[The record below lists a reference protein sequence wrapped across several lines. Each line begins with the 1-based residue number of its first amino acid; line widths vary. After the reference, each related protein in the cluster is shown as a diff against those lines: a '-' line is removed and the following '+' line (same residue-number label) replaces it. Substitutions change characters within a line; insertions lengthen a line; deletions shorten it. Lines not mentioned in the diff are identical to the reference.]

1 MADAKI
7 SALPAST
14 TPLSGTEV
22 LPIVQSGATVKVAS
36 NDLTVKNFRSNATT
50 GILQV
55 AGPIAGAT
63 RIMTTPDAN
72 FTAARTDAAQ
82 TFTGTQTFSSD
93 TIVNGHTIG
102 RGTNDVA
109 TNFAAGSGVFAN
121 TSGASGNST
130 GVGYQALNAQTTAS
144 GGYNTAFGS
153 GALKTVT
160 TGYQNTAIGG
170 FALNIATG
178 NYNVALGAGSGS
190 AIESGSNNVLIGS
203 FDGNGYGIDIRNSNS
218 NVILSTGDGIP
229 VIHVD
234 SLGNQKVISG
244 NLVIGTS
251 GKGIDF
257 SATPGAGTSELLDD
271 YEEGTWTPT
280 LAPTTGSFA
289 SITYGLQYGNYT
301 KIGNTVRVEFGI
313 ATNALDIGTGSGIAQ
328 ITGLPF
334 VHTSAANTSASGV
347 VGLMIRFATDFPVLG
362 ALVSHNT
369 STIYFQGGATSGN
382 GVQLQ
387 VSDLNTATVSF
398 RNYITGCIVYKTT

>member
-257 SATPGAGTSELLDD
+257 SATPGTGTSELLDD

-280 LAPTTGSFA
+280 LGGTA
-289 SITYGLQYGNYT
+289 TYSSRTATYT
-301 KIGNTVRVEFGI
+301 KIGRVVHVYCDMTVNT
-313 ATNALDIGTGSGIAQ
+313 IGTGS
-328 ITGLPF
+328 TSTVSGLPYNPAGF
-334 VHTSAANTSASGV
+334 GGALSVGFFTSLATSVINIQLRLNAASSDITVQSEITSYTASGSNAIFQN
-347 VGLMIRFATDFPVLG
+347 GTRFTF
-362 ALVSHNT
+362 
-369 STIYFQGGATSGN
+369 SGTYN
-382 GVQLQ
+382 V
-387 VSDLNTATVSF
+387 
-398 RNYITGCIVYKTT
+398 